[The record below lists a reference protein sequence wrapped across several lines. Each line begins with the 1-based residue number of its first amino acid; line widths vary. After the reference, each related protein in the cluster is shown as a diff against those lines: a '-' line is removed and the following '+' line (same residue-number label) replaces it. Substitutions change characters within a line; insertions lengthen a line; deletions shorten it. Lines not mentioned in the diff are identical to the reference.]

1 MKQVIPYDSA
11 SILLQERDTLR
22 LAAAQGFPNPEALIE
37 LTFPADDVLYE
48 ELKTGKQPLIL
59 DDAQTDGRFKKWG
72 QAQETRGWMGIPL
85 IERGEV
91 TGCITIDNSHPNA
104 YDLNTATLA
113 LAFAHQ
119 ASTAIQNARQF
130 ETEQRHFQEAE
141 TLRQS
146 AEAITSSLDL
156 RQVLDAILNNLSRV
170 VSYDSAALFLLEG
183 DQVRLTAGR
192 GFPDNENVIDR
203 LFPASNA
210 LIQEIRKGNKPLIIN
225 DVQNDQRFEK
235 WVAED
240 QVRGWMGIPL
250 TVRGMIIG
258 CITIDNFKAE
268 AYTDHDAILA
278 TTFAHQAAA
287 AIENARLY
295 ERGEQ
300 QIRHLTV
307 LRDIDTAISSSFDLQ
322 VTLEY
327 IINHAIKELE
337 VDAAAILLYNPDLQA
352 LSIYSHTG
360 YNNKRKHPSFY
371 VRVGESL
378 PGQVALKR
386 KLLEIPHLNDAPDDK
401 YTIQLKEEGFK
412 NYFGV
417 PLIGKGQIKGVL
429 EVYSRSD
436 FNPASDWKNFLHTL
450 SGQAAIAIDNVQ
462 LFKNLQRSNQEL
474 TLSYDATLAGWG
486 KALEL
491 RDKETHGHTNR
502 VVKMTVELAQR
513 MGVEGEKLTH
523 IMRGA
528 LLHDVGKMG
537 IPDQILNKPGP
548 LSEDEWVIMRQHPQ
562 FAFDLINP
570 IPYLRPAIEIPYGH
584 HERWD
589 GSGYPLGLKA
599 EEIPLAAR
607 IFAVVD
613 IWDALLNERVYREAW
628 EEKKVLNYL
637 ENAAGIELDPEI
649 VEIFLEMIQEKKI
662 RNRAE

>member
-1 MKQVIPYDSA
+1 VQ
-11 SILLQERDTLR
+11 LQEGDILR
-22 LAAAQGFPNPEALIE
+22 LAAAQGFSNRDALID
-37 LTFPADDVLYE
+37 LTFPVNDALYE
-48 ELKTGKQPLIL
+48 ELKASKQPLIL
-59 DDAQTDGRFKKWG
+59 KDAQKDDRFKKLD
-72 QAQETRGWMGIPL
+72 QSQEIRGWMGIPL

-91 TGCITIDNSHPNA
+91 TGCIAIDSSQVDA
-104 YDLNTATLA
+104 YNLDTATLA

-119 ASTAIQNARQF
+119 TSTAIRNARQF

-156 RQVLDAILNNLSRV
+156 HQVLDAILNNLSRV

-183 DQVRLTAGR
+183 DWVRLTAGR
-192 GFPDNENVIDR
+192 GFPDNENVLDR
-203 LFPASNA
+203 LFPASNP
-210 LIQEIRKGNKPLIIN
+210 LIQEIRESNKPLIID
-225 DVQNDQRFEK
+225 DVQKDQRFEK
-235 WVAED
+235 WVAAD
-240 QVRGWMGIPL
+240 QVHGWMGIPL
-250 TVRGMIIG
+250 KARGMLIG
-258 CITIDNFKAE
+258 CITIDNYKVG
-268 AYTDHDAILA
+268 AYSEHDAILA

-300 QIRHLTV
+300 QIRQLTA

-327 IINHAIKELE
+327 IINHAVKELD
-337 VDAAAILLYNPDLQA
+337 VDAATILLYNPDIQA
-352 LSIYSHTG
+352 LSLYSNTG
-360 YNNKRKHPSFY
+360 YKNKRKLSSFY
-371 VRVGESL
+371 IRVGESL

-386 KLLEIPHLNDAPDDK
+386 KLLQISHLNDTPDDK
-401 YTIQLKEEGFK
+401 YTKLLKEEGFK

-429 EVYSRSD
+429 EVYSRTD

-474 TLSYDATLAGWG
+474 ILAYDATLAGWG

-502 VVKMTVELAQR
+502 VVKKTFDLAQR
-513 MGVEGEKLTH
+513 LGVEGEKLTH

-548 LSEDEWVIMRQHPQ
+548 LSEDEWGIMRQHPQ
-562 FAFDLINP
+562 LAFDLINA
-570 IPYLRPAIEIPYGH
+570 IPYLRPALEIPFGH

-589 GSGYPLGLKA
+589 GSGYPLGLKG

-613 IWDALLNERVYREAW
+613 IWDALLNKRVYREAW
-628 EEKKVLNYL
+628 EEEKVISYL
-637 ENAAGIELDPEI
+637 ENAAGIELDPDI
-649 VEIFLEMIQEKKI
+649 VKTFLEMIQEEKNK
-662 RNRAE
+662 NRSE